1 MTAPEGYNVNEEDD
15 VHSCSDSHP
24 SVSSVSYSRHA
35 NSNTYRININI
46 TKGNFDITSVV
57 VKVDGVTIS
66 TALPA
71 GNTLLTDYTFNKA
84 GQNITVEVADSGG
97 YKVSKSYTG
106 PSSVTPESSASP
118 SI

>member
-1 MTAPEGYNVNEEDD
+1 MEQQNKKKNIKVIGGSALLLLSLGACSIYALSQQNNQNTQVSVEE
-15 VHSCSDSHP
+15 S
-24 SVSSVSYSRHA
+24 
-35 NSNTYRININI
+35 T
-46 TKGNFDITSVV
+46 TTSVV